1 MKNKSAALFPL
12 KLLQAGRAV
21 STFASNNFF
30 VFMKIVIQQE
40 RKAAIAEIQR
50 DEAALR
56 EAVSRLHNIE
66 ELTIP
71 TSLEDI
77 AKVSW
82 VREQLNGRI
91 ALVRSDKSLTAAERE
106 QRILSWKSL
115 KIKAER
121 AITKVSEIVKRWPGL
136 SWVADEDGKN
146 FHLGQPQIEQAAME
160 RATREVPAAA
170 EEHWR
175 LITQMREAVEALRN
189 FEAEH
194 QVKDAPL
201 IVLSRFDEDR
211 LYREWITGNILIAHR
226 VIAGRDVT
234 ARKIKELFY

>member
-1 MKNKSAALFPL
+1 
-12 KLLQAGRAV
+12 
-21 STFASNNFF
+21 
-30 VFMKIVIQQE
+30 MKILVLTKE
-40 RKAAIAEIQR
+40 REAARTEIQR

-56 EAVSRLHNIE
+56 VAVSRLHSIE

-77 AKVSW
+77 ASVSW

-106 QRILSWKSL
+106 QRILPWKSL
-115 KIKAER
+115 KVKAER
-121 AITKVSEIVKRWPGL
+121 AITKVSEIIERWPGL
-136 SWVADEDGKN
+136 SWLPDEDGKN
-146 FHLGQPQIEQAAME
+146 FHLDQPQVDELATE

-175 LITQMREAVEALRN
+175 LITAMREAVEALRS
-189 FEAEH
+189 FEQQH
-194 QVKDAPL
+194 QVKDMPL
-201 IVLSRFDEDR
+201 LFLSRFDENR
-211 LYREWITGNILIAHR
+211 LYTEWITGNILIAHR

-234 ARKIKELFY
+234 AQKINSLYY

>member
-1 MKNKSAALFPL
+1 MKTIVLTKEREAA
-12 KLLQAGRAV
+12 R
-21 STFASNNFF
+21 T
-30 VFMKIVIQQE
+30 
-40 RKAAIAEIQR
+40 EIQR

-71 TSLEDI
+71 TNLEDI
-77 AKVSW
+77 AEVSW

-106 QRILSWKSL
+106 QRILPWKSL
-115 KIKAER
+115 KVKAER

-136 SWVADEDGKN
+136 SWLRDEDSTN
-146 FHLGQPQIEQAAME
+146 YHLDQSQIERVAAQ

-175 LITQMREAVEALRN
+175 LITQMRTAVEQLRT
-189 FEAEH
+189 FETENN
-194 QVKDAPL
+194 VKDAPL

-211 LYREWITGNILIAHR
+211 LYREWVTGNILIQHR
-226 VIAGRDVT
+226 VISGKDVT
-234 ARKIKELFY
+234 ARKVKELYY